1 MKKLFLATIA
11 FASLTT
17 NASTLIFKISAN
29 LDSLYSQSG
38 KDTFIKE
45 YSNFS
50 GKMELSVKDGELNL
64 NNTIDMPSEREKS
77 IGLKSL
83 TVLKNGFAQFVDKQ
97 TDEQGN
103 KSNIDT
109 KVKVDLRKKG
119 LFGKLTGLSVSSSD
133 LEALYADDI
142 KKRGLDQL
150 KNFTT
155 STEELNISTSVT
167 FSDMD
172 CEIQGG
178 GMQCLETFELVVKAS
193 DE

>member
-142 KKRGLDQL
+142 KKLGLDQL

>member
-64 NNTIDMPSEREKS
+64 NNTIDMPTEREKS

-142 KKRGLDQL
+142 KKLGLDQL